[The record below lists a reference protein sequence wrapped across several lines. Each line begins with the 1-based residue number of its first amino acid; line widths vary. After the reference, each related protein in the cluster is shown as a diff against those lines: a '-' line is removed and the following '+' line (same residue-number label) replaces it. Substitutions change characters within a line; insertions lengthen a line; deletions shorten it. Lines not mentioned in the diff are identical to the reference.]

1 MVSVYGTAGSV
12 LSVNVAQM
20 RRIER
25 HGELVWTGI
34 WKHPVSGPVA
44 VRGVNIEGDDQGDRS
59 VHGGPDK
66 AVYAYARED
75 IDWWER
81 ELGRELPDGIFGE
94 NLTLRGVEPAKAL
107 VGERWR
113 IGSVLLEVS
122 EPRFPCWKL
131 GVRFGDPLMLKRF
144 ALARRTGTYLRI
156 VEEGKLE
163 AGDRVEPVS
172 RPAHDLTIAGFV
184 HAYLEDR
191 SQLPRLLIPEVSE
204 SWRDWVIETAA

>member
-20 RRIER
+20 RQIER

-131 GVRFGDPLMLKRF
+131 GVRFGDPLDAQ
-144 ALARRTGTYLRI
+144 ALCAGPPDGDVPAHRRGGDPRGRRPRRAGVTAGPRPHHRRLRARVPRRTARS
-156 VEEGKLE
+156 
-163 AGDRVEPVS
+163 S
-172 RPAHDLTIAGFV
+172 RA
-184 HAYLEDR
+184 
-191 SQLPRLLIPEVSE
+191 S
-204 SWRDWVIETAA
+204 

>member
-1 MVSVYGTAGSV
+1 
-12 LSVNVAQM
+12 
-20 RRIER
+20 
-25 HGELVWTGI
+25 
-34 WKHPVSGPVA
+34 
-44 VRGVNIEGDDQGDRS
+44 
-59 VHGGPDK
+59 
-66 AVYAYARED
+66 
-75 IDWWER
+75 
-81 ELGRELPDGIFGE
+81 LPDGVFGE

-113 IGSVLLEVS
+113 IGSVLLQVS

-156 VEEGKLE
+156 VEEGQLA
-163 AGDRVEPVS
+163 AGDRVERIS
-172 RPAHDLTIAGFV
+172 RPAHDLTISDFV

-191 SQLPRLLIPEVSE
+191 SQLPRLLIPEVPE